1 MGELHLG
8 FEIVALVVLCAILL
22 ADLLLVIKRPHLPSM
37 KECAGWIGFYVGL
50 ALVFAVVLFFVGG
63 AKPLRR
69 LRQHIEGLGNGKSTQ
84 APQSMAEGLRMD

>member
-8 FEIVALVVLCAILL
+8 FEIAALVVLCAILV
-22 ADLLLVIKRPHLPSM
+22 ADLLIVIKRPHLPSM

-63 AKPLRR
+63 SKPSSEFLTGW
-69 LRQHIEGLGNGKSTQ
+69 LLEY
-84 APQSMAEGLRMD
+84 

>member
-63 AKPLRR
+63 AKP
-69 LRQHIEGLGNGKSTQ
+69 S
-84 APQSMAEGLRMD
+84 S